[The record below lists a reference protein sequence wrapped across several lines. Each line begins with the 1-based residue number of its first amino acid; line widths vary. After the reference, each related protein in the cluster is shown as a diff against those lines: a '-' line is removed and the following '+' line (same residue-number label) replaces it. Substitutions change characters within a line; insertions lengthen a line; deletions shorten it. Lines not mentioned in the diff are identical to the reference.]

1 MTQASS
7 KVDVETYLSTLK
19 REVDGALDGYS
30 NLSKAPRRLCSAMRY
45 SLLAS
50 GKRLRPCLAL
60 IASELCGTNR
70 AQAIP
75 AAVALEF
82 VHTYSLIHDD
92 LPAMDDDDLRRG
104 RPTCHRQFDEATAI
118 LAGDGL
124 LTGAFEVLAS
134 SAWAPEVVSRCVATL
149 ARAAGAVGMVGG
161 QADDVDWAS
170 SQEDG
175 SERANRSES
184 ENFLNAIHRRKTG
197 ALISASLQLG
207 GIVARASDDRLKVLE
222 EFGYKWGL
230 AFQISD
236 DLLDVLGDEQTVGKR
251 LHKDE
256 EAGKLTYA
264 SLWGV
269 EETRRRLEKTTK
281 EAENVLR
288 DAKGAFDVE
297 SLPFK
302 TLLYLTEYVARRDK

>member
-1 MTQASS
+1 MTQAHNR
-7 KVDVETYLSTLK
+7 VDVESYMAALR
-19 REVDGALDGYS
+19 REIEDALDKYS
-30 NLSKAPRRLCSAMRY
+30 NLSGAPLRLCSAMRY
-45 SLLAS
+45 SLLAP

-60 IASELCGTNR
+60 IASELCGTSR
-70 AQAIP
+70 VEAIP

-124 LTGAFEVLAS
+124 LTGAFEILSGAS
-134 SAWAPEVVSRCVATL
+134 PVPAVVSRCVSTL

-161 QADDVDWAS
+161 QADDVWWAS
-170 SQEDG
+170 QGGDVDKVGGRTPED
-175 SERANRSES
+175 
-184 ENFLNAIHRRKTG
+184 FLNAIHRRKTG

-207 GIVARASDDRLKVLE
+207 GIVANASRERLKTLE
-222 EFGYKWGL
+222 DFGYKWGL

-236 DLLDVLGDEQTVGKR
+236 DLLDVSGDEQKVGKR
-251 LHKDE
+251 LRKDK

-269 EETRRRLEKTTK
+269 DEARRRLDQTTAEAK
-281 EAENVLR
+281 ELLYDVKDSF
-288 DAKGAFDVE
+288 DAA
-297 SLPFK
+297 SLPFQ
-302 TLLYLTEYVARRDK
+302 TLLYLTEYASRRDR